1 MSLPQS
7 CNCSSPTTHTRVSLF
22 TKRNA
27 HETKHDTDMHLISP
41 SEFDPWRSASV
52 SSELRPGGPLQS
64 TKHAP
69 VHLIPGA
76 RHCDD
81 LDFMGTNSNGEVT
94 KKNADVLK
102 VQAELIKQMAAW
114 VAEWYVLH

>member
-1 MSLPQS
+1 
-7 CNCSSPTTHTRVSLF
+7 
-22 TKRNA
+22 
-27 HETKHDTDMHLISP
+27 MHLISP